1 MPNSRQYYRK
11 KISLNGL
18 LFIGGIE
25 HEMQVKN
32 LSISGVLVAI
42 DPSADIVDERD
53 VFLLLRQSSL
63 VDIYIE
69 KLNLAGEAEIV
80 RVDMDDKRILIGMEF
95 KQISYDAENL
105 LYKRK
110 AYRKSMAA
118 PGQILIAE
126 KFYDFMTR
134 NVSVD
139 GLMIRIPEHVDLQMN
154 MQVEFKFDKL
164 HLYGESRVVWFE
176 HDENGGTLL
185 GLEYLH
191 MDKTNINGIPRF
203 YHQ

>member
-11 KISLNGL
+11 NLSLSGL

-25 HEMQVKN
+25 HEMKVKN
-32 LSISGVLVAI
+32 LSISGVLVSI
-42 DPSADIVDERD
+42 DPSDDIVDERD

-80 RVDMDDKRILIGMEF
+80 RVDMEDQGILIGMEF

-118 PGQILIAE
+118 PGQILIAD

-139 GLMIRIPEHVDLQMN
+139 GIMIRIPEHVAVQLN
-154 MQVEFKFDKL
+154 MVIEYKFDKL
-164 HLYGESRVVWFE
+164 HLYGESKIVWFE
-176 HDENGGTLL
+176 HDNDGGTLI
-185 GLEYLH
+185 GDGISAYG
-191 MDKTNINGIPRF
+191 KTND
-203 YHQ
+203 